1 MCKMQELC
9 NQICKKNTAAINVK
23 PTTGMDGFN
32 FLRHATLECSSDL
45 AKKNSIR
52 HLIVIFFKDDF
63 VKKDE

>member
-1 MCKMQELC
+1 MQELC

-32 FLRHATLECSSDL
+32 FLRHATFECNSNL

-52 HLIVIFFKDDF
+52 HSIDMILFKD
-63 VKKDE
+63 VKKGK